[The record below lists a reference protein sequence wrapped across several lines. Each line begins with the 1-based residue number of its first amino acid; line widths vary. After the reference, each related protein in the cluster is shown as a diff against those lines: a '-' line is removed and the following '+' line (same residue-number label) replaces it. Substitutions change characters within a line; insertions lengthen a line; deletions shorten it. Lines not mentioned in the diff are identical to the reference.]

1 MRAGQVPGR
10 GHGARALAL
19 LGTSLLL
26 LLGALAA
33 SAGADT
39 APVRVT
45 TGGVAHVVGTSGQ
58 LQGTLIANNIAV
70 SVYFEYGPNGP
81 PYVYASKTKP
91 VTIPAPV
98 PVPPTPKSVK
108 VGQAVTGLLVGY
120 HYRICATY
128 TLNGKIEPPVCG
140 KDKSF
145 TGGKAT
151 KLRFKLGK
159 GKEERLG
166 VVYGGTVEVT
176 GSLTGNNSAN
186 HGLTLQATPFPYT
199 APFTTIGGTVL
210 SSRTGSFL
218 FRVARLTQDTQVRI
232 LTVDTRPI
240 YSPVLTIYVSPRITL
255 HVRSAGHT
263 GLYRL
268 YGTVAPVRHG
278 ATVTIQQLV
287 PRKAASKREG
297 PASHSVAKAVL
308 KRATKSLSRFS
319 VIVKLSGTFHY
330 RAFVKLPKGSI
341 ESGHSS
347 NVLIK
352 APAAKGPTKQKK
364 KK

>member
-1 MRAGQVPGR
+1 MRAGQVPGKGR
-10 GHGARALAL
+10 SGRALAL
-19 LGTSLLL
+19 LGASLLL
-26 LLGALAA
+26 ALLAPAA
-33 SAGADT
+33 SASADT
-39 APVRVT
+39 VPVRVT
-45 TGGVAHVVGTSGQ
+45 TGGVAHVTGTSGQ
-58 LQGTLIANNIAV
+58 LQGTVIADNIAV
-70 SVYFEYGPNGP
+70 NAYFEYGPNGFP
-81 PYVYASKTKP
+81 LPYASKTKA
-91 VTIPAPV
+91 VTIPPAN
-98 PVPPTPKSVK
+98 PVPPTPKAVK

-120 HYRICATY
+120 HYRICASFTVSG
-128 TLNGKIEPPVCG
+128 TVGSVCG

-145 TGGKAT
+145 TGGKES

-166 VVYGGTVEVT
+166 VVYGGTLEVT
-176 GSLTGNNSAN
+176 GSLTGKNSAN

-199 APFTTIGGTVL
+199 APFATIGGTVF

-218 FRVARLTQDTQVRI
+218 FRVARLTRDTEVRI

-240 YSPVLTIYVSPRITL
+240 YSSVLTIHVSPRITL

-268 YGTVAPVRHG
+268 YCTVTPARPC
-278 ATVTIQQLV
+278 ATVTLQELV
-287 PRKAASKREG
+287 PQKAGSKREG
-297 PASHSVAKAVL
+297 PASHSVARAIL

-330 RAFVKLPKGSI
+330 RAFVKLPKGAI

-352 APAAKGPTKQKK
+352 APATKHKK